1 MEDRYMAIVS
11 LVNQKGG
18 VGKTSTTMHLGGALA
33 RRGLRV
39 LVADND
45 PQSSLTKG
53 LLGVEAARA
62 LDLATTIYA
71 LYAELPVPPEELVR
85 ATGFAGLSLLAGSP
99 HTGDF
104 NVPRPHRVDPADQ
117 ERLLDGLRDLAT
129 GFDVVLVDC
138 APSLQLNTW
147 AALIAADA
155 ALIPTQPELYG
166 GQGLAEVRDWC
177 YLVEQVRGRMVPIA
191 GIVMTMFNGRRA
203 MHKLFAERLRAEYPD
218 VLNAVIPEATEFPE
232 AIYERKPIHWFKPR
246 SAAARAVDAL
256 AEEVLARLATLGL
269 VAPAGA
275 KEVA

>member
-1 MEDRYMAIVS
+1 MAIVA

-53 LLGVEAARA
+53 LLGVGPARA
-62 LDLATTIYA
+62 LDPATTIYA
-71 LYAELPVPPEELVR
+71 LYAELPVPPEDLIR
-85 ATGFAGLSLLAGSP
+85 QTGFAGLSLLAGSP
-99 HTGDF
+99 HAGDF
-104 NVPRPHRVDPADQ
+104 NVPRPHRVNPADQ
-117 ERLLDGLRDLAT
+117 ERLLDGLGALAA

-166 GQGLAEVRDWC
+166 AQGLAEVRDWC
-177 YLVEQVRGRMVPIA
+177 FLVEQARGRPVPIA
-191 GIVMTMFNGRRA
+191 GIVVTMFNSRRA
-203 MHKLFAERLRAEYPD
+203 MHKLFAERLRAEYTD
-218 VLNAVIPEATEFPE
+218 VLDSVIPETTEFPE

-246 SAAARAVDAL
+246 SAAARAIDAL
-256 AEEVLARLATLGL
+256 ATEIMTRLNALGL

>member
-1 MEDRYMAIVS
+1 MAIVS

-191 GIVMTMFNGRRA
+191 GIVVTMFNGRRA

-269 VAPAGA
+269 VAPAGT

>member
-1 MEDRYMAIVS
+1 MAIVA

-53 LLGVEAARA
+53 LLGVGQARA
-62 LDLATTIYA
+62 LDPATTIYA
-71 LYAELPVPPEELVR
+71 LYTELPVPPEDLIR
-85 ATGFAGLSLLAGSP
+85 DTGFAGLSLLAGSP
-99 HTGDF
+99 HAGDF
-104 NVPRPHRVDPADQ
+104 NVPRPHQVNPADQ
-117 ERLLDGLRDLAT
+117 ERLLDGFRDLA
-129 GFDVVLVDC
+129 GDFDIVLVNC

-177 YLVEQVRGRMVPIA
+177 YLVEKARGRAVPVA
-191 GIVMTMFNGRRA
+191 GIIVTMFNSRRA
-203 MHKLFAERLRAEYPD
+203 MHKLFAERLRTEYTD
-218 VLNAVIPEATEFPE
+218 VLDSMIPEATEFPE

-256 AEEVLARLATLGL
+256 ASEVMARLAALGL
-269 VAPAGA
+269 VAPAA
-275 KEVA
+275 DKEVA

>member
-1 MEDRYMAIVS
+1 MAIVA

-33 RRGLRV
+33 RRGLKV
-39 LVADND
+39 LVVDND

-53 LLGVEAARA
+53 LLGVGTARA
-62 LDLATTIYA
+62 LDPATTIYA
-71 LYAELPVPPEELVR
+71 LYAELPVPSEDLIR
-85 ATGFAGLSLLAGSP
+85 QTGFAGLSLLAGSP
-99 HTGDF
+99 HAGDF
-104 NVPRPHRVDPADQ
+104 NVPRPHRANPADQ
-117 ERLLDGLRDLAT
+117 ERLLDGLGGLA
-129 GFDVVLVDC
+129 GRFDVVLVDS

-147 AALIAADA
+147 AALVAADA

-177 YLVEQVRGRMVPIA
+177 YLVEKARGRAVPIA
-191 GIVMTMFNGRRA
+191 GIIVTMFNGRRA
-203 MHKLFAERLRAEYPD
+203 MHKLFAERLRAEYTD
-218 VLNAVIPEATEFPE
+218 VLDSVIPEATEFPE

-246 SAAARAVDAL
+246 SAAARAIDT
-256 AEEVLARLATLGL
+256 LATELMTRLNALGL